1 MKLNHL
7 LMLSGLLLAAAPGL
21 AYAGCAAS
29 CKNCR
34 YEAAGNYF
42 YCGDTAVKGARTR
55 AVGAAQPSGGIAK
68 DAGNVANSS
77 SARST
82 GPKSMNPRTPVAHKD
97 EIQIDSIKSPRDAAS
112 GQATGRRTYKP

>member
-7 LMLSGLLLAAAPGL
+7 LMLSGLLLGAAPGL

-42 YCGDTAVKGARTR
+42 YCADSAVKGARPR

-77 SARST
+77 SARTT
-82 GPKSMNPRTPVAHKD
+82 GPKSMNPRPPAAHKETI
-97 EIQIDSIKSPRDAAS
+97 EIASVKSPRDAAS
-112 GQATGRRTYKP
+112 GQATGRRTHKP